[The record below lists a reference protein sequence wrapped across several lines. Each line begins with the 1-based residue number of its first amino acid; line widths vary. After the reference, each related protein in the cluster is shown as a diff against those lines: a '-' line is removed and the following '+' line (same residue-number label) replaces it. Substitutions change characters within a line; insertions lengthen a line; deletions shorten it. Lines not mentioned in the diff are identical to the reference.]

1 VSQQGEM
8 SALHTRAVAAVA
20 AIVTGAARTRGSVV
34 TDQLAAM
41 RKAVDAAALS
51 IEQLIASPLPVDAEV
66 TACVDQLTKQVEEL
80 APPGNVEALQQQLQD
95 REKQNQE
102 LRKLLVKA
110 RMDLEAARSDL
121 EAARAELDAERD
133 NTDTVR
139 ANAAE
144 LTGEFDRAFDE
155 MRREHATVLAEQS
168 AACTTLPLDELLTV
182 FSALKKAET
191 GPELL
196 GALLTGLAR
205 EFSRVAL
212 FHVDGTRLV
221 AAERLGF
228 KDEDTTKPIRL
239 PADSILTRAV
249 TTGRLESLMPSL
261 RGEPNTHLPFGGT
274 PGCALAMPIVVQGAT
289 AAVIYADDSDHVE
302 FATAAP
308 QVRVKFAELL
318 QQYAL
323 LVLLRISVERKSSD
337 DLRGLA
343 ASLVA
348 ELEYTYTTEAEVG
361 RNRLE
366 CQTRLKEALQQ
377 ARRKYAEKAE
387 GADPDAASLF
397 DEQLA
402 ATMAARKESAFCRD
416 LAALL
421 GSGRPRGDRGN
432 IVAMFR

>member
-1 VSQQGEM
+1 MADAAAIVS
-8 SALHTRAVAAVA
+8 SAADTRARAVA
-20 AIVTGAARTRGSVV
+20 GE
-34 TDQLAAM
+34 LAAM
-41 RKAVDAAALS
+41 RASLDAAAES
-51 IEQLIASPLPVDAEV
+51 IQTLLASPIHVDTEI
-66 TACVDQLTKQVEEL
+66 TAFVDGLASQFKALLTPAADIELLQKQLEER
-80 APPGNVEALQQQLQD
+80 EA
-95 REKQNQE
+95 QNQE

-110 RMDLEAARSDL
+110 RMDLEAAREDL
-121 EAARAELDAERD
+121 ESERE

-139 ANAAE
+139 TEAAQM
-144 LTGEFDRAFDE
+144 TGEFDRALDE
-155 MRREHATVLAEQS
+155 MRREHAAVLAEQT

-191 GPELL
+191 GPDLL
-196 GALLTGLAR
+196 AALLSGLAR

-212 FHVDGTRLV
+212 FRVDGTRLV

-228 KDEDTTKPIRL
+228 KDEDTTGPIRL

-249 TTGRLESLMPSL
+249 SSGRLESLMPSL
-261 RGEPNTHLPFGGT
+261 RGEPNTSLPFGGT
-274 PGCALAMPIVVQGAT
+274 PGCALAMPIVVQGVT

-302 FATAAP
+302 FATSAP
-308 QVRVKFAELL
+308 QVRLKFAELL

-323 LVLLRISVERKSSD
+323 LVLVRISVERKNAD
-337 DLRGLA
+337 DLRGFA

-348 ELEYTYTTEAEVG
+348 ELEYVYTTEAEAG

-366 CQTRLKEALQQ
+366 CQTRLKDALQK
-377 ARRKYAEKAE
+377 ARRRFAERVE
-387 GADPDAASLF
+387 GADADAANLF

-421 GSGRPRGDRGN
+421 GSARQRGAN
-432 IVAMFR
+432 VVAIR

>member
-1 VSQQGEM
+1 M
-8 SALHTRAVAAVA
+8 SALHARAAADAA
-20 AIVTGAARTRGSVV
+20 AIVTSAANARAKAVAGE
-34 TDQLAAM
+34 LATM
-41 RKAVDAAALS
+41 RKAFDTAAQS
-51 IEQLIASPLPVDAEV
+51 IETLLVSPINVDAEI
-66 TACVDQLTKQVEEL
+66 TAFVGGLAKHFEALATPAGEL
-80 APPGNVEALQQQLQD
+80 AALQKQLQERD
-95 REKQNQE
+95 TQNQE

-110 RMDLEAARSDL
+110 RMDLEAARADL
-121 EAARAELDAERD
+121 ASERE

-139 ANAAE
+139 TEAAHM
-144 LTGEFDRAFDE
+144 TGEFDRAVEE
-155 MRREHATVLAEQS
+155 MRREHATILAEQS
-168 AACTTLPLDELLTV
+168 AACITLPLDELLTV

-191 GPELL
+191 GSELL
-196 GALLTGLAR
+196 SALLTGLAR

-228 KDEDTTKPIRL
+228 RDEDTTKPIRL
-239 PADSILTRAV
+239 PADSILTRAISS
-249 TTGRLESLMPSL
+249 GRLESLMPSL
-261 RGEPNTHLPFGGT
+261 RGEPNTSLPFGGT

-308 QVRVKFAELL
+308 QVRIKFAELL

-323 LVLLRISVERKSSD
+323 LVLLRISVERKSTD

-348 ELEYTYTTEAEVG
+348 ELEYAYTTEAEAG

-366 CQTRLKEALQQ
+366 CQARLKEALQT
-377 ARRKYAEKAE
+377 ARRKFGDRAS
-387 GADPDAASLF
+387 GADPDSAGLL

-402 ATMAARKESAFCRD
+402 ATMEARKESAFCRD
-416 LAALL
+416 LATLVGAAR
-421 GSGRPRGDRGN
+421 SKGDRGN